1 VSIRDTVHRLL
12 NRGGGSPD
20 PDEPIEVAL
29 VPIGAGPMTVATLRS
44 EGFDASGSE
53 TFNIVTN
60 VLSDYRIV
68 VPRREADRATAR
80 LRAIL

>member
-1 VSIRDTVHRLL
+1 MSIRGAVYKLL
-12 NRGGGSPD
+12 NRGGGSQD

-44 EGFDASGSE
+44 EGFDASGDE

-60 VLSDYRIV
+60 VLSDYRIL
-68 VPRREADRATAR
+68 VPRREAERATA
-80 LRAIL
+80 LLQTIL